1 MGELTL
7 EDVAR
12 LAGVHRST
20 VSRVVNDSPNVSPE
34 VRKRVQKIIQSTGY
48 QPNAAARSLASQRSN
63 VIGLVLPRSVS
74 SFFTDPF
81 FPHLTQGIAFGCNDH
96 NLTLSLFLTG
106 SKEDEEKMYPRIS
119 RRGLLDGIL
128 IQAGRPDETMIER
141 LTNSSIPS
149 AIIGRP
155 FETDGISYI
164 DIDNV
169 NAAIKA
175 TRHLINLGYQRIA
188 TITGNLDSTVSEDR
202 LEGFKK
208 AMTAAGRIVDDSLMA
223 EGDFTEISGYQAMN
237 ALLPARPDAIFAAS
251 DIMAAGAIRAILEA
265 GLSVPRDIAIVGFDD
280 VPIARQ
286 SKVQLTTIKQPIT
299 RFGIK
304 AVELLIDL
312 IENGT
317 QPARRMILDTELVIR
332 DSCGA
337 KILKE
342 HA

>member
-149 AIIGRP
+149 VIIGRP

-208 AMTAAGRIVDDSLMA
+208 AMTAAGRIIDDSLMA

>member
-1 MGELTL
+1 M
-7 EDVAR
+7 
-12 LAGVHRST
+12 
-20 VSRVVNDSPNVSPE
+20 P
-34 VRKRVQKIIQSTGY
+34 
-48 QPNAAARSLASQRSN
+48 
-63 VIGLVLPRSVS
+63 
-74 SFFTDPF
+74 
-81 FPHLTQGIAFGCNDH
+81 
-96 NLTLSLFLTG
+96 
-106 SKEDEEKMYPRIS
+106 
-119 RRGLLDGIL
+119 
-128 IQAGRPDETMIER
+128 
-141 LTNSSIPS
+141 
-149 AIIGRP
+149 
-155 FETDGISYI
+155 
-164 DIDNV
+164 
-169 NAAIKA
+169 
-175 TRHLINLGYQRIA
+175 
-188 TITGNLDSTVSEDR
+188 
-202 LEGFKK
+202 
-208 AMTAAGRIVDDSLMA
+208 AAGRIVDDSLMA